1 MSVRS
6 PTRNVHANEGL
17 SILDLILA
25 LASEWRIVATCLV
38 VGILG
43 AALAYFRYEPTYS
56 SNFVTQI
63 GTTYG
68 SSSPQ
73 ALENPFLAARRV
85 VLRFGGI
92 PNEHIRTRTY
102 EQNFD
107 LKQRMTLEVSIE
119 TRSPER
125 TLALAN
131 EIVGFLRAEH
141 ARFYSDELEKYALA
155 KTANEASVATSQQ
168 LSDYYKKIYV
178 ERLKNQRLA
187 SVGSIEQIIDREL
200 VGWAVSMEQTHKLSI
215 EKLQLAMSN
224 YRVVPT
230 TFPLLPEVAKVV
242 ASTPDWRVFLSG
254 FFGGL
259 FFGMI
264 GAALAQRWRQ
274 SRSGKDAHGKQA
286 GQS

>member
-6 PTRNVHANEGL
+6 STGNAYANEGL
-17 SILDLILA
+17 SILDLMLA
-25 LASEWRIVATCLV
+25 LAAEWRIVTTCLV

-43 AALAYFRYEPTYS
+43 AALVYFRFEPTYS

-102 EQNFD
+102 EQDFD
-107 LKQRMTLEVSIE
+107 QRKRMTLEVSIE
-119 TRSPER
+119 TRSSER
-125 TLALAN
+125 TLTLAN

-141 ARFYSDELEKYALA
+141 ARFYSDELKKYELRKAD
-155 KTANEASVATSQQ
+155 NEASIATSQR
-168 LSDYYKKIYV
+168 LSAHYKKMIV
-178 ERLKNQRLA
+178 ERKKKPHVESA
-187 SVGSIEQIIDREL
+187 GSIEQIIDWEFKS
-200 VGWAVSMEQTHKLSI
+200 WAISMQQSHNSKI
-215 EKLQLAMSN
+215 KNLQDAMSR
-224 YRVVPT
+224 YQVVPT
-230 TFPLLPEVAKVV
+230 TFPLLPEGAAVV
-242 ASTPDWRVFLSG
+242 ASAPDLRVFLSG
-254 FFGGL
+254 IFGGL
-259 FFGMI
+259 FFGLL
-264 GAALAQRWRQ
+264 GAALAQRWRR
-274 SRSGKDAHGKQA
+274 SRGGKDAHGKQA